1 MKAVP
6 RSSFIHRA
14 GNAAALLG
22 AIAALGIAAT
32 ASAAP
37 TGPVYPPPGGVTFSG
52 AGSSGAV
59 GGRTNSYSS
68 FDNSAFSALYWGAD
82 STNLPAAGL
91 DGAFH
96 SMTFQ
101 SAAGTAATWSVVS
114 PWYNPTTMA
123 TTSETIL
130 LTITIGGLGA
140 NPWID
145 GTSVGL
151 APSIGWVV
159 DNSSGL
165 NFTANLA
172 FTVPTESGQAINL
185 LQQQPSCGGNPCT
198 RTSFTGAFY
207 YLDPE
212 AVPEPGTLALAGFGL
227 VGLAF
232 TRRRSPGSL
241 RS

>member
-1 MKAVP
+1 MNAAP
-6 RSSFIHRA
+6 RPSLIHRA
-14 GNAAALLG
+14 RHAMAWLG
-22 AIAALGIAAT
+22 AMAVISITAV

-37 TGPVYPPPGGVTFSG
+37 TGPVYPPPGGVTYSPSG
-52 AGSSGAV
+52 AA
-59 GGRTNSYSS
+59 GGPGGQNRSYTA
-68 FDNSAFSALYWGAD
+68 FDNSAFSALYWGA
-82 STNLPAAGL
+82 SSAGLPAAGL
-91 DGAFH
+91 DGLFH
-96 SMTFQ
+96 TMTFQ

-114 PWYNPTTMA
+114 PWYNPTTML
-123 TTSETIL
+123 TTNQTIL
-130 LTITIGGLGA
+130 LTITIAGLGA

-165 NFTANLA
+165 DFIANLA
-172 FTVPTESGQAINL
+172 FTVPTQGGQAINL

-212 AVPEPGTLALAGFGL
+212 AVPEPGSLALAGLGL
-227 VGLAF
+227 LGLGF
-232 TRRRSPGSL
+232 TRRRSREP
-241 RS
+241 RQT